1 MNFILIKYLRKIN
14 KLNIFKIL
22 IFLPLLIYLG
32 KRSLVAYDEG
42 FYALQAKWIL
52 NNENWFAPMWWGDI
66 SLDRTI
72 GIQALIAFSQRIFGE
87 SNFSI
92 YIPNLL
98 ASFFMLYFTHELH
111 NLIYSLNIRINL
123 PVFPD

>member
-1 MNFILIKYLRKIN
+1 MNLKKKDIFIIYRI
-14 KLNIFKIL
+14 IFFIP
-22 IFLPLLIYLG
+22 ILIYLVE
-32 KRSLVAYDEG
+32 RSLIAFDEG

-52 NNENWFAPMWWGDI
+52 NSNDWLAPMWWGSI

-72 GIQALIAFSQRIFGE
+72 GIQALIALSQKIFGI

-98 ASFFMLYFTHELH
+98 AAICMLYFTF
-111 NLIYSLNIRINL
+111 R
-123 PVFPD
+123 